1 MKNLIALV
9 SLFIASIASASVVKT
24 EVYRVVSVSADS
36 ASGWTELKTMMG
48 STVNVNCSK
57 RLFDDTRRDRV
68 ASFDTTAECVSFIS
82 DLRRSATA
90 ENPAEVNISSGS
102 VIELKI
108 SL

>member
-1 MKNLIALV
+1 MKNLIVLSAL
-9 SLFIASIASASVVKT
+9 FMASIASASVVKT

-36 ASGWTELKTMMG
+36 SSGWTEIKTVTG
-48 STVNVNCSK
+48 SIVNVNCSK

-82 DLRRSATA
+82 DLRRSATS
-90 ENPAEVNISSGS
+90 ENPAEVSIGDGSNID
-102 VIELKI
+102 LKI